1 MIKLTE
7 EEFNEIWKPVDS
19 VINYC
24 KLEYDEAVTIGGQ
37 FGKLKSIILELQ
49 DTIESMKKDCDKLE
63 RLEMYGVDNWS
74 GYSDA
79 MSDSEGYFGEEE

>member
-1 MIKLTE
+1 MRKLTE
-7 EEFNEIWKPVDS
+7 EEFKMIWKPVQS
-19 VINYC
+19 VIDHCN
-24 KLEYDEAVTIGGQ
+24 LEYDESVTIGGQ

-49 DTIESMKKDCDKLE
+49 DTIESMEEDCEKLE

-79 MSDSEGYFGEEE
+79 MSDSEGYFGEE